1 MKINKKISKYNQSGR
16 NGNKVSF
23 IVIHYVG
30 AVSSAKNNCIY
41 FCNGNRNASAHFFV
55 DSEIWQCIPENKAA
69 WHCGGGLLDTGKAMN
84 QGNRG
89 ATYFGKCTNSNSIGI
104 ELCCYRKNGKV
115 VPTPTAIKTAAPL
128 VKHLMKK
135 YKVPAN
141 HVIRH
146 FDVNGKICPNG
157 YISASSW
164 AKLHKTLTGA
174 KNISQK
180 GKTSTKPFKV
190 KVDISNL
197 SIRKGAGTDYKETG
211 KFTGKGVF
219 TIVAVKSGKGSTSGW
234 GKLKSGKGWISLD
247 YAKRI

>member
-16 NGNKVSF
+16 NGNKVRF

-30 AVSSAKNNCIY
+30 AVSSAKNNYIY

-89 ATYFGKCTNSNSIGI
+89 AAYFGKCTNSNSIGI
-104 ELCCYRKNGKV
+104 ELCCYKKNGKV

-128 VKHLMKK
+128 VKYLMKK
-135 YKVPAN
+135 YKVPAS

-174 KNISQK
+174 KETVYPTATIS
-180 GKTSTKPFKV
+180 
-190 KVDISNL
+190 
-197 SIRKGAGTDYKETG
+197 
-211 KFTGKGVF
+211 
-219 TIVAVKSGKGSTSGW
+219 KGSTGNEVM
-234 GKLKSGKGWISLD
+234 KLQKCMNKLMKSRIAVDGIFGTNTEKAVKIFQKKYKLEVDGIVGPKTR
-247 YAKRI
+247 AKIKYLLK

>member
-1 MKINKKISKYNQSGR
+1 MKINKMISKYNQQSR
-16 NGNKVSF
+16 YGNKVKF

-41 FCNGNRNASAHFFV
+41 FAGGNRGASAHYFV
-55 DSEIWQCIPENKAA
+55 DSEIWQSVPESKAA
-69 WHCGGGLLDTGKAMN
+69 WHCGGGLLDTGRSMN

-104 ELCCYRKNGKV
+104 ELCCYKKNGKI

-135 YKVPAN
+135 YSVPAS

-157 YISASSW
+157 YISATAW
-164 AKLHKTLTGA
+164 TGLHQTLTGE
-174 KNISQK
+174 KEKSYPTTDLQK
-180 GKTSTKPFKV
+180 GDTGNQVIKLQKCLNKLLKTHLGTDGIFGTDTEKAVRKFQK
-190 KVDISNL
+190 KYGLTVDGIVGSKTRAM
-197 SIRKGAGTDYKETG
+197 IRK
-211 KFTGKGVF
+211 
-219 TIVAVKSGKGSTSGW
+219 
-234 GKLKSGKGWISLD
+234 KL
-247 YAKRI
+247 

>member
-16 NGNKVSF
+16 NGNKVRF

-104 ELCCYRKNGKV
+104 ELCCYKKKGKV

-135 YKVPAN
+135 YKVPAS

-164 AKLHKTLTGA
+164 AKLHKTLTG
-174 KNISQK
+174 
-180 GKTSTKPFKV
+180 V
-190 KVDISNL
+190 
-197 SIRKGAGTDYKETG
+197 KETAYSTATLSKG
-211 KFTGKGVF
+211 STGNEVMKLQKCMNKLVKSGIAVDGIF
-219 TIVAVKSGKGSTSGW
+219 GTNTEKAVKSFQKKY
-234 GKLKSGKGWISLD
+234 KLEVDGIVGLKTR
-247 YAKRI
+247 AKIKYLL